1 MNFKTLC
8 TAVLLMLFVGC
19 SMPATTVKTVD
30 TRPSISVTGAP
41 QDAALLVDG
50 LDMGIASQYDGHPKI
65 LLIEPGTHKIEI
77 RKDGALIYQ
86 QVIFVESEL
95 KNIVVK

>member
-1 MNFKTLC
+1 MKIK
-8 TAVLLMLFVGC
+8 LLFLGMLILFSFGC
-19 SMPATTVKTVD
+19 AMPATTVKTVD
-30 TRPSISVTGAP
+30 TRPSISITGAP
-41 QDAALLVDG
+41 QDAALFVDG
-50 LDMGIASQYDGHPKI
+50 LDMGIAGQYDGHPKI
-65 LLIEPGTHKIEI
+65 LLIEPGTHRIEI